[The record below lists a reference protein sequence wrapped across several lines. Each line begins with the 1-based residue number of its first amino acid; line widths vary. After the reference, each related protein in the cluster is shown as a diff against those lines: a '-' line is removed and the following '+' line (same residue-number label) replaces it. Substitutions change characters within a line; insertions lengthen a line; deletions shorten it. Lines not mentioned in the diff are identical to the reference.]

1 MLLLAHYNFGKIK
14 IKKEGV
20 EEDMETMNLITQLFM
35 MEDYAKDLLFNST
48 TDIQVASAR
57 SFLSRITEKLKKL
70 YISTAIDNA

>member
-48 TDIQVASAR
+48 TDIQVAGAR
-57 SFLSRITEKLKKL
+57 SFLNRINEELKRL
-70 YISTAIDNA
+70 YIPTAIDNV